1 MDFKNSKKT
10 FTLIE
15 IVIIIVIIAVLAT
28 IMIPVYLNT
37 IEKSKRTACETNQ
50 RVLLGALELYS
61 LEHTVLPASL
71 SQLPDKY
78 YKQAW
83 AKVLSEPGS
92 WKVRLAYAISEF
104 SFQQLAY
111 AASDWL
117 HQYISPAGPV
127 CPSDRTPPPMDY
139 SYGLSFQFF
148 EATAFQFRNANP
160 DDLVIADS
168 NDPIFWRPEPR
179 HKSYGIFGANRYGI
193 SITRGN
199 KIIYYPIKNG
209 QGDEDAAEGMGGE
222 TNRSAVSK
230 HECKVKRCATLWQT
244 DDWGSCVLNCE
255 SAGPIED
262 DEGENVNEGVDE
274 DHCFIATAA
283 YGTVMAQDVRVLSE
297 FRDKYLLNNSFGKR
311 FVGVYY
317 RLSPPAADYIRT
329 RPYLRRAVR
338 AMLKPVVWLVGL
350 SQE

>member
-1 MDFKNSKKT
+1 MDFKKGKKV

-15 IVIIIVIIAVLAT
+15 IVIVVVIVAVLAT
-28 IMIPVYLNT
+28 ITIPTYFNT

-50 RVLLGALELYS
+50 RVLLGALEMYS

-139 SYGLSFQFF
+139 SYGLSFQFAG
-148 EATAFQFRNANP
+148 ATAFQFRDANSK
-160 DDLVIADS
+160 DIVIADS
-168 NDPIFWRPEPR
+168 DDSIFWRPEPR
-179 HKSYGIFGANRYGI
+179 HKSYSIFGTTNYAT
-193 SITRGN
+193 SVTRGN
-199 KIIYYPIKNG
+199 EVVYYPIRDG
-209 QGDEDAAEGMGGE
+209 QGDEDVAEDMGGE
-222 TNRSAVSK
+222 ADRSAVSK
-230 HECKVKRCATLWQT
+230 HECKVDHCAHLWQT
-244 DDWGSCVLNCE
+244 AGWDSCISNCE
-255 SAGPIED
+255 LEEPNA
-262 DEGENVNEGVDE
+262 
-274 DHCFIATAA
+274 
-283 YGTVMAQDVRVLSE
+283 SE
-297 FRDKYLLNNSFGKR
+297 FIEPDTGPAGTDLPPGSIDPAQQNSRGNCNSACSHNRNVCKQACPNNQGECRKACEDRRDECRNTCN
-311 FVGVYY
+311 
-317 RLSPPAADYIRT
+317 T
-329 RPYLRRAVR
+329 EH
-338 AMLKPVVWLVGL
+338 
-350 SQE
+350 QN